1 VREHGC
7 PPVAVI
13 GSESVSAIGVT
24 MSVSVCERQMVRVT
38 VSARGS
44 N

>member
-1 VREHGC
+1 VREHVC
-7 PPVAVI
+7 PPVVVI
-13 GSESVSAIGVT
+13 GSESVSVIGVI

-38 VSARGS
+38 VTARGS